1 MVCATAL
8 MPGCVTLRVS
18 ASDTRDAAEMAIR
31 QADIAWAKAGSEN
44 DFEAVM
50 SYYSEDASLL
60 APNTPIAT
68 GKEAIR
74 KFWRQQNDSPG
85 FAVKWH
91 PFQVEAARLGDF
103 GYVLGAYELTIND
116 AEGKPSTDHGKYIA
130 VWEKQSDGSW
140 KCVAEMFN
148 SDLPLPSVDK

>member
-1 MVCATAL
+1 MTV
-8 MPGCVTLRVS
+8 RVS
-18 ASDTRDAAEMAIR
+18 DSDTRDAAEMAIR
-31 QADIAWAKAGSEN
+31 QADIAWAKAGSAN

-74 KFWRQQNDSPG
+74 KFWRQQHDSSG

-91 PFQVEAARLGDF
+91 PFLVEAARLGDF

-116 AEGKPSTDHGKYIA
+116 AEGKPSTDHGKYVA
-130 VWEKQSDGSW
+130 VWKKETDGSW

-148 SDLPLPSVDK
+148 SDLPLPSVGK